1 MTRAW
6 QLGWFLMKFQA
17 GDLIMEKTCF
27 KCGVAKGLESFH
39 KHKGMKDGRL
49 NKCAACV
56 VLDVAEWRLKKPD
69 VRKIEWEKVRSKT
82 GQMTQAQYFEKLKAN
97 AIGRKA
103 SALNYYHKNKDKQS
117 DWHKADRLA
126 SPEKYKQ
133 RSKEWRAKMLSENK
147 TAYLADR
154 VARQNK
160 RRSAQLQRIPPWADQ
175 FQIKGMYE
183 LCAIFRRVGIDMT
196 VDHIVPLQGDGVCG
210 LHSHDNLQL
219 MHRSDNSA
227 KHNKHQAI

>member
-1 MTRAW
+1 MKSLGGDMTEKKCI
-6 QLGWFLMKFQA
+6 QCGETKFLAM
-17 GDLIMEKTCF
+17 
-27 KCGVAKGLESFH
+27 FH
-39 KHKGMKDGRL
+39 GHKGMADGHL
-49 NKCAACV
+49 NKCRSCIAVWA
-56 VLDVAEWRLKKPD
+56 KKRRDANPD
-69 VRKIEWEKVRSKT
+69 LRKIEWAKVRAKT

-103 SALNYYHKNKDKQS
+103 SANKYASANKEKQLK
-117 DWHKADRLA
+117 WNRADRLA
-126 SPEKYKQ
+126 NPEKYKQ

-154 VARQNK
+154 VASQNK
-160 RRSAQLQRIPPWADQ
+160 RRSAQLQRVPPWADQ

-210 LHSHDNLQL
+210 FHSHDNLQL

-227 KHNKHQAI
+227 KHNKHQVI